1 MYRHFRYIWC
11 IQLEE
16 DFLDEADA
24 CLKNIAHSRVQ
35 QWREREDPAY
45 IMSVMHSSA
54 ASRVTSS
61 GPHVSIYD
69 EVYLLLV
76 WFMDHNNSGL
86 IEIFVWWWSLPLIH
100 LLFHSKGVLEF
111 SYIIWKVLRHVT
123 WLAHISQE
131 ASSSS
136 LLNRVMHYNASKT
149 STHARRRRVD
159 CASPSGYR
167 AFVAT
172 CLERVNIIF

>member
-100 LLFHSKGVLEF
+100 LFFIQKGFGIFLYYMKSVA
-111 SYIIWKVLRHVT
+111 SRHVT
-123 WLAHISQE
+123 RSHLTRGFFFFSFE
-131 ASSSS
+131 
-136 LLNRVMHYNASKT
+136 
-149 STHARRRRVD
+149 
-159 CASPSGYR
+159 SGD
-167 AFVAT
+167 A
-172 CLERVNIIF
+172 L

>member
-100 LLFHSKGVLEF
+100 LIFIQKGFWNFLILYEKCCVTSRDSLTSHKRLLLLLFWIGWCIIMRAKHQHTQEEDGV
-111 SYIIWKVLRHVT
+111 I
-123 WLAHISQE
+123 AHHP
-131 ASSSS
+131 AATGRS
-136 LLNRVMHYNASKT
+136 LLPVLSAWIL
-149 STHARRRRVD
+149 
-159 CASPSGYR
+159 
-167 AFVAT
+167 F
-172 CLERVNIIF
+172 